1 MRVTPPAR
9 RASPS
14 PSYLGLIPCH
24 SLKLSRVV
32 ERSCDGSFE
41 RELEASVMVTEVK
54 RKVRMN
60 STQIIT
66 TAMLASNAILA
77 AVLGGVILFKGI
89 SKKCNAQS
97 GGGLALLSFSILYW
111 IAAEDLSSWM
121 VGLLPS
127 MIAIAVLRQDAI
139 IDRVSRRCDTA
150 IDRIQSA
157 NLVPIKV
164 SSDKP

>member
-1 MRVTPPAR
+1 
-9 RASPS
+9 
-14 PSYLGLIPCH
+14 
-24 SLKLSRVV
+24 
-32 ERSCDGSFE
+32 
-41 RELEASVMVTEVK
+41 MVTEVN

-77 AVLGGVILFKGI
+77 AVLGGAILFKGV

-139 IDRVSRRCDTA
+139 IDRALRQCDAA
-150 IDRIQSA
+150 IDRIESA

-164 SSDKP
+164 SSDKG